1 MRSFQWWSLES
12 EEVNVHSNRLPP
24 SCCFISENSS
34 IKINLCL
41 VKYRLAI
48 SKPTTS
54 RPGVNSVKEDPV
66 WKCVVRR
73 LRAKPLNRL
82 GWWFCWRS
90 VCQAL
95 VRLWVQSPG
104 AHQPC
109 MLLHSC
115 SPSMEEV
122 KAGGREIQV
131 ILGCMV
137 SSKPAVGCL

>member
-1 MRSFQWWSLES
+1 M
-12 EEVNVHSNRLPP
+12 HSNRLPP

-73 LRAKPLNRL
+73 LRAETLNRL
-82 GWWFCWRS
+82 GRGEAPPCGASKQTGAVVLMARCLPSTREALGSIPRS
-90 VCQAL
+90 T
-95 VRLWVQSPG
+95 
-104 AHQPC
+104 
-109 MLLHSC
+109 
-115 SPSMEEV
+115 
-122 KAGGREIQV
+122 
-131 ILGCMV
+131 
-137 SSKPAVGCL
+137 